1 MKGNETG
8 LARGLRQRQTVA
20 EKTLWARLRN
30 RQLEGVKFRRQQPI
44 GHYVVDFASFENRIV
59 VEIDG
64 GQHNECEMKEK
75 DEARTLWLRKEG
87 YRVLR
92 FWNNEVLGNLD
103 GVLEVIRTALK

>member
-1 MKGNETG
+1 MREALGKIEEQATG
-8 LARGLRQRQTVA
+8 
-20 EKTLWARLRN
+20 
-30 RQLEGVKFRRQQPI
+30 GVKLRRHQPI
-44 GHYVVDFASFENRIV
+44 GHYVVDFAGFENRTV

-103 GVLEVIRTALK
+103 GVSEVIKAALK